1 MPRGKIRS
9 MTGFG
14 RGVAKAGGAR
24 VTVELRSVNQR
35 FLRVGV
41 KVPSALAALEP
52 RVREIVTAG
61 ARRGQIDALVSLE
74 DGVAGTVPVPDVRR
88 VRRYVEAWRKIAR
101 ELGLPGELGIGV
113 LAGMPDLFAAEC
125 GDAAAKRAWAA
136 VEKAV
141 RGALKALDRMR
152 AVEGGRLARDLGARI
167 KRIEVSAKRIRRRSK
182 VSTSE
187 HAGKLRARVGELL
200 AGAGLPKDA
209 LDPGAL
215 EREVALKSCILADRA
230 DVSEELERIAS
241 HIDQFRSA
249 LSAGSPA
256 GRKLDFLV
264 QELQREITTLGA
276 KVADARAGREAV
288 EFRSELERMREQVQN
303 IE

>member
-1 MPRGKIRS
+1 

-125 GDAAAKRAWAA
+125 GDAAAKSAWAA

-141 RGALKALDRMR
+141 RGALRALDSMR
-152 AVEGGRLARDLGARI
+152 VVEGARMGRDLKKRLALLDAAAGRIGRIAGKAKVDFARRLRG
-167 KRIEVSAKRIRRRSK
+167 RIEELRKKMGSSAGMPPRANL
-182 VSTSE
+182 E
-187 HAGKLRARVGELL
+187 HEIV
-200 AGAGLPKDA
+200 
-209 LDPGAL
+209 
-215 EREVALKSCILADRA
+215 VYCDRA

-241 HIDQFRSA
+241 HIDQFRST

-276 KVADARAGREAV
+276 KVSDARAGREAV

>member
-1 MPRGKIRS
+1 VPRGKIRS

-41 KVPSALAALEP
+41 KTPSALAAIEP
-52 RVREIVTAG
+52 RVREIVTSG

-74 DGVAGTVPVPDVRR
+74 DGAAGTVPVPDVRR
-88 VRRYVEAWRKIAR
+88 VRRYVEAWRKVAR

-141 RGALKALDRMR
+141 RGALRALVRMR
-152 AVEGGRLARDLGARI
+152 VVEGGRIGRDLKKRLAFLDAAAGRIGRIAR
-167 KRIEVSAKRIRRRSK
+167 KAKVDFAKRLRGRIEELRKKMGSSAGMPPRANL
-182 VSTSE
+182 E
-187 HAGKLRARVGELL
+187 HEIV
-200 AGAGLPKDA
+200 
-209 LDPGAL
+209 
-215 EREVALKSCILADRA
+215 VYCDRA

-241 HIDQFRSA
+241 HIDQFRST

-276 KVADARAGREAV
+276 KVSDARAGREAV

>member
-1 MPRGKIRS
+1 

-41 KVPSALAALEP
+41 KVPHALAALEP

-74 DGVAGTVPVPDVRR
+74 DGAAGTVPVPDVRR

-101 ELGLPGELGIGV
+101 ELGLPGEPDVGT
-113 LAGMPDLFAAEC
+113 LAGMPELFACDEETT
-125 GDAAAKRAWAA
+125 AAARARSA
-136 VEKAV
+136 VEKAA
-141 RGALKALDRMR
+141 RGALRALDRMR
-152 AVEGGRLARDLGARI
+152 TVEGRRLARDLLARTGHLVAAA
-167 KRIEVSAKRIRRRSK
+167 KRIERRSK
-182 VSTSE
+182 LSAPE
-187 HAGKLRARVGELL
+187 QAGKLRARVKAIM
-200 AGAGLPKDA
+200 AGAAFPKDA

-215 EREVALKSCILADRA
+215 EREVALKSCMLADRA

-241 HIDQFRSA
+241 HTEQFRST